1 LTFSRSLAEHLQ
13 RWCGPEGLQ
22 LRRRTFR
29 VGRELRPGEVSRSGA
44 YALVDRR
51 KGKTL
56 RIALDREVAALLAS
70 ESREIRECW
79 LA

>member
-1 LTFSRSLAEHLQ
+1 
-13 RWCGPEGLQ
+13 
-22 LRRRTFR
+22 
-29 VGRELRPGEVSRSGA
+29 VSRSGA